1 MTGTGAQ
8 ADPYIPTTLTEWLT
22 AVGTNGAYVAMDSDI
37 NAADDPEYTGVIT
50 STIVFR
56 AVEVDGGGF
65 ALRGVT
71 VDAPNA
77 FQTSISSLL
86 QNLDMRDIAHKRGSN
101 IGNSFVCDTNYYW
114 IIKNCRLSCKIDT
127 TSAPDFCRH
136 VSFIQSAIEA
146 EYTLPTGTY
155 MAIFDRSTFEKCT
168 VLVKNARFSSFVN
181 VHRGGAFVRS
191 AFIFQNCTFGN
202 GAQLFSVSI
211 TPRDY
216 CYFAFVDSDISGTI
230 TCGDTSVGSVVAIDD
245 QDVTVSVSNGWTR
258 GTLAQMKDKD
268 WLTSV
273 GFLP

>member
-1 MTGTGAQ
+1 MTGTGVQ
-8 ADPYIPTTLTEWLT
+8 NDPYIPTTLSEFIS
-22 AVGTNGAYVAMDSDI
+22 AVGTAGAYVALTQDI

-77 FQTSISSLL
+77 FQTSISALVR
-86 QNLDMRDIAHKRGSN
+86 NLDMRDIAHKHGSN
-101 IGNSFVCDTNYYW
+101 IGDTFICDTDYYW
-114 IIKNCRLSCKIDT
+114 RIKNCQVSCKIDT
-127 TSAPDFCRH
+127 TSSADFCRH

-146 EYTLPTGTY
+146 EYTLPTWTY

-181 VHRGGAFVRS
+181 VHRSGAFVRS

-202 GAQLFSVSI
+202 GAQLFKQSI

-245 QDVTVSVSNGWTR
+245 QDVTVSLSSGWAR